1 MHVISHTKI
10 DFLRFWLSTFFLL
23 EESWRKNGKVN
34 RPCMFCI
41 SGFIHLDG
49 IGEKPCDEH
58 RESNSNNVFQPKII
72 LFF

>member
-1 MHVISHTKI
+1 MHVMSHTKI

-23 EESWRKNGKVN
+23 EESWRKNGEVN

-49 IGEKPCDEH
+49 IGEKPCAEH
-58 RESNSNNVFQPKII
+58 RESNTNNVFQPKII